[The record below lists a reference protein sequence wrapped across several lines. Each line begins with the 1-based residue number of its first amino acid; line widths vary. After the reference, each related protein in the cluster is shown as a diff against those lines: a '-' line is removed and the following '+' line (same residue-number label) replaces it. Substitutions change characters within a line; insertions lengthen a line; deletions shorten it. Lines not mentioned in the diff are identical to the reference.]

1 MVWLFIS
8 FTYIVSHMQKDIE
21 NKIKKDFGEFE
32 PEAIEIFSYLNRRTL
47 GLMSDRMIRSIIF
60 LADGKVSRLNKIIE
74 HSRSSYRDILTEAEN
89 DNNSEQ
95 IYNFKKSF
103 YEMKLL

>member
-1 MVWLFIS
+1 
-8 FTYIVSHMQKDIE
+8 MQEDIE
-21 NKIKKDFGEFE
+21 NKIKKDFSEFA
-32 PEAIEIFSYLNRRTL
+32 PEAIEIFNYLNRRTL
-47 GLMSDRMIRSIIF
+47 GLMSDRMLRSMVF
-60 LADGKVSRLNKIIE
+60 LADGRVSRLKKIIE

-89 DNNSEQ
+89 DNHSEQ